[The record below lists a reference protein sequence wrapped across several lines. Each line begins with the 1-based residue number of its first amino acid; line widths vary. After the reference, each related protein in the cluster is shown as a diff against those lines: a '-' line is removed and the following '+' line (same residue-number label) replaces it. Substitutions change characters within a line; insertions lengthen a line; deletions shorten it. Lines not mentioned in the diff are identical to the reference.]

1 MQITNSKLNNNKILL
16 YQFLLLSIY
25 LLNIFFFNF
34 FLIKIIIICIFLLFL
49 VLIVEQWTQ
58 NKYLFFLIVLLS
70 IVSMGS
76 PTIDWDARSIWLFN
90 AKRLFFNADIKKYL
104 QAYTNFNNP
113 DYPIF
118 STSIS
123 SSIAILINGWN
134 EIFPKFSSILI
145 VTPSIIIIVSKIKNK
160 IWNLLLITIL
170 IFILEKKIING
181 EQDAI
186 LALYYLSTGI
196 IIHDFFLVEKFHY
209 LESTKKVFFILN
221 ITILS
226 LLKYEAIAIIASL
239 YIATLIIKIKN
250 KIKLSQII
258 KISILFLFGIL
269 NILLWKLIVYESKI
283 SFWHNQLLSLDNLY
297 INIFNLKK
305 ILIILESIFTTK
317 TFVISMIILSYALGA
332 FFIVDIIKSKINK
345 IIKMNFILLFF
356 YSNIFYFFFLLIV
369 YISSNIDIVVFLN
382 TSVDR
387 YTLPISLSSAFVS
400 IYILEK
406 IHIIIKKK

>member
-406 IHIIIKKK
+406 IHIIIKKN

>member
-49 VLIVEQWTQ
+49 ILIVEQWTQ

-145 VTPSIIIIVSKIKNK
+145 ATPSIIIIVSKIKNK

-239 YIATLIIKIKN
+239 YIATLIIKIRN
-250 KIKLSQII
+250 KIKLSQTI

-332 FFIVDIIKSKINK
+332 FFIVDKIKYKINK
-345 IIKMNFILLFF
+345 IIKMNFILFFF

-387 YTLPISLSSAFVS
+387 YTLPISLSSAFIS

-406 IHIIIKKK
+406 IHIIIKKN